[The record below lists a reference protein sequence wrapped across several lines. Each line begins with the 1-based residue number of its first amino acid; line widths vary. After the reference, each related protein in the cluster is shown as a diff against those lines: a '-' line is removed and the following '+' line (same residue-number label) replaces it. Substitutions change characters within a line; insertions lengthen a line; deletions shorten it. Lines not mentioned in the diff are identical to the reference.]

1 MNDYNELNKIKIN
14 LERELDRL
22 SNAIEKIKN
31 YIVDVEKGTGEY
43 AFWNGNV
50 AYSSIEK
57 IEYSD
62 MERII
67 KTDINTAYE

>member
-31 YIVDVEKGTGEY
+31 YGELVS
-43 AFWNGNV
+43 AFGYNLEDIKNG
-50 AYSSIEK
+50 ILK
-57 IEYSD
+57 
-62 MERII
+62 
-67 KTDINTAYE
+67 

>member
-31 YIVDVEKGTGEY
+31 YIVDVENGTGEY

-50 AYSSIEK
+50 A
-57 IEYSD
+57 
-62 MERII
+62 
-67 KTDINTAYE
+67 